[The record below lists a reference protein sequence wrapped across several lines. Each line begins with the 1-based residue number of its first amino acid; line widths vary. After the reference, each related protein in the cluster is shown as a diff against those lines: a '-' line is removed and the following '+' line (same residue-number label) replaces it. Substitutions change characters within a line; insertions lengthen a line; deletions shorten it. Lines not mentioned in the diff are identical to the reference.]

1 MICIFL
7 YLKLLINYPKLDVMK
22 NITVLIII
30 LIQSNFSYTQISGS
44 ANSQDGILSFGII
57 TNRSVPSLRTKGSKY
72 YDESFKLSFI
82 KYFNKRLAKDGYMRY
97 NAFTDEIELA
107 DTPYAESSDISLLK
121 DKDLIPVI
129 SGETFIYIPH
139 RLKDGRAVLGYL
151 IELFKGN
158 KYRLFE
164 KRNKIFMEEK
174 KARTSL
180 ENSFPPRYV
189 SEINLYISVDNQT
202 PIVIPSRKKDF
213 ISLFI
218 EDQYLIKSFIKD
230 NKLKFNKL
238 ESLLEIIKYAETIK
252 I

>member
-1 MICIFL
+1 
-7 YLKLLINYPKLDVMK
+7 MK
-22 NITVLIII
+22 NIII
-30 LIQSNFSYTQISGS
+30 LILLLTQSNFSFSQNTGS
-44 ANSQDGILSFGII
+44 SNYQGGILSYGII
-57 TNRSVPSLRTKGSKY
+57 TTRQVPSLRTKGSQY
-72 YDESFKLSFI
+72 YDETFKLSFI

-121 DKDLIPVI
+121 DKDLVPVVY
-129 SGETFIYIPH
+129 GETFIYIPH
-139 RLKDGRAVLGYL
+139 RLKDGRAVIGYL

-158 KYRLFE
+158 RYRLFE

-189 SEINLYISVDNQT
+189 SEIDLYISVDNQT

-218 EDQYLIKSFIKD
+218 EDQYLINSFIKD

-238 ESLLEIIKYAETIK
+238 ESLLEIIKYAESIK
-252 I
+252 K

>member
-1 MICIFL
+1 
-7 YLKLLINYPKLDVMK
+7 MK
-22 NITVLIII
+22 YIII
-30 LIQSNFSYTQISGS
+30 LILVLTQSNFSFSQNSGAS
-44 ANSQDGILSFGII
+44 NYQGGILSYGII
-57 TNRSVPSLRTKGSKY
+57 TNRQVPSLRTKGSQY
-72 YDESFKLSFI
+72 YDEAFKLSFI

-121 DKDLIPVI
+121 DKDLVPVVY
-129 SGETFIYIPH
+129 GETFIYIPH
-139 RLKDGRAVLGYL
+139 RLKDGRAVIGYL

-158 KYRLFE
+158 RYRLFE

-189 SEINLYISVDNQT
+189 SEIDLYISVDNQT
-202 PIVIPSRKKDF
+202 PIVIPSRKKNF

-218 EDQYLIKSFIKD
+218 EDQYLINSFIKD

-238 ESLLEIIKYAETIK
+238 ESLLEIIKYAESIK
-252 I
+252 K